1 MILLT
6 ILKPV
11 KFTKKIRENW
21 EHNVFGNTLKD
32 KYLVVLYME
41 AIWLRYLGS
50 ETQQTPLH

>member
-11 KFTKKIRENW
+11 KFTKKIRENL
-21 EHNVFGNTLKD
+21 EHNVLGNTLKD

-41 AIWLRYLGS
+41 AI
-50 ETQQTPLH
+50 